1 MNAIAQYKL
10 KVICELLQSDFCCPV
25 DPEAVRMALEPLRRR
40 DAISLKDAAKVYD
53 IPLERLKKRVQ
64 RAGLVPAEA
73 GGGRGSGHLY
83 RMADVIPLAH

>member
-10 KVICELLQSDFCCPV
+10 RVICELLQSDFCCPV

-40 DAISLKDAAKVYD
+40 STISLRDASDVYK

-64 RAGLVPAEA
+64 RACLSPVDR
-73 GGGRGSGHLY
+73 RGMENLY
-83 RMADVIPLAH
+83 RISEVIPLTN